1 MIIDI
6 EKIFDYLIKKM
17 FESGIIFPSLLLFL
31 TIISPFT
38 LLIMFLVTIFM
49 PILLLRNYCM
59 NYNRVN
65 SERSIYNNKKF
76 NYIPI
81 YDINSYNK
89 LNGTILITNP
99 DNSLHF
105 GFKS

>member
-17 FESGIIFPSLLLFL
+17 FEYSIIFPSLLLFL

-49 PILLLRNYCM
+49 PILLLRNYCQ

-65 SERSIYNNKKF
+65 SERSIYSNKNINN
-76 NYIPI
+76 IPI
-81 YDINSYNK
+81 YDIYTYNK